1 MVPTSSYE
9 LVIAEIERLSQPFQ
23 RLVLPEP
30 LEEGFERA
38 TAPARVN
45 RLWIEGLIAI
55 GLFNIFVLLDY
66 YIRGGSD
73 WLSLQIRL
81 CVVTPVALIVNASMR
96 WNPSRIYRETAIA
109 LASCGIGLSHLYL
122 ESNKTA
128 AASAY
133 AQVGLIVAVIFAN
146 VVMRL
151 QFRYA
156 LGASLV
162 LLIGELVFVHQDRFL
177 NPPEKLLGIT
187 LAVAAILMTV
197 AANYSIGREERLGY
211 LIRLRSEMQSRE
223 LSFVNEKL
231 QRMSS
236 VDSLTGL
243 ANRHSYEAES

>member
-1 MVPTSSYE
+1 M
-9 LVIAEIERLSQPFQ
+9 
-23 RLVLPEP
+23 
-30 LEEGFERA
+30 
-38 TAPARVN
+38 
-45 RLWIEGLIAI
+45 
-55 GLFNIFVLLDY
+55 
-66 YIRGGSD
+66 
-73 WLSLQIRL
+73 
-81 CVVTPVALIVNASMR
+81 TPVALIVNASMR
-96 WNPSRIYRETAIA
+96 WNPSWIYRESAIA

-156 LGASLV
+156 LGASAV
-162 LLIGELVFVHQDRFL
+162 LLIGELVFVAQDRFL

-231 QRMSS
+231 QRISS

-243 ANRHSYEAES
+243 ANRHSYETESRRLWREAVSTGTSLSAIVIDIDHFKVVNDTRGHLYGDRMLVRVRRW